1 MKTISLVNNDLD
13 RRAHYISR
21 ITALKN
27 SNGRVC
33 LKLNIML
40 TEWVNHH

>member
-1 MKTISLVNNDLD
+1 MKIISLVNNDLN

-27 SNGRVC
+27 SNGRG
-33 LKLNIML
+33 LSKIKYY
-40 TEWVNHH
+40 VN

>member
-1 MKTISLVNNDLD
+1 MMNTISLVNNDLD

-27 SNGRVC
+27 SNGRG
-33 LKLNIML
+33 LSKI
-40 TEWVNHH
+40 EYYVN